1 MPSDEGK
8 TVPGAAKRK
17 APLRLKALPVIALLV
32 LHAGLLGY
40 GAWVHSPTVD
50 EASHLSAGVYN
61 WDYGRHELDRANPPL
76 VGLVGA
82 APVLLAGP
90 ETDWIHV
97 PHTFTVCVDFLKAN
111 GPRSCRLVTLGRWP
125 CILAFSVTGGYFCFR
140 WAAELYGYASG
151 LLALALWCFSP
162 NVIGHGQLITGDVAA
177 TATGIAAF
185 TMFWRWLCRPSL
197 GRATFAGLFLGLAEL
212 AKMVW
217 VVLFV
222 LWPILWV
229 VWRVLGRRDT
239 ARLSLLREAGHLAV
253 MLALCLYVI
262 NLGYG
267 FDSPFQ
273 PLGSFPVG
281 ERILKPLVKASP
293 DGDTAGAD
301 AGTRGR
307 RGKGKA
313 QPGGDAA
320 GAGGVVAWL
329 RALPVPLPAN
339 YVAGIGEIGEIHDL
353 HNATYLR
360 RQSCPDGWWYY
371 YPYALLVKMPLG
383 TLGLLGLAWIL
394 PPFLPQYRTQWRTE
408 LLLLLTVATI
418 LCFINHFGVA
428 QRLRYGLPVLPF
440 LLIWASKNGIL
451 LARWHRIFTPVT
463 AALLSWTVL
472 SSLWIYP
479 HSLSYFNELTGG
491 PFGGHAHLNE
501 SNISWGQD
509 FLYLKGW
516 MEEHPEASPLG
527 LSWKHPLLDPRVLGI
542 EYTEVPT
549 APAPGEWH
557 SPQQLMQ
564 SAPLPGW
571 YAIDVDRLRS
581 WDLAYFFCLKPTAT
595 AGYSIYIYHVTL
607 EDANRVRRQL
617 GLPELEDT
625 GDRQLGT
632 G

>member
-1 MPSDEGK
+1 
-8 TVPGAAKRK
+8 
-17 APLRLKALPVIALLV
+17 
-32 LHAGLLGY
+32 
-40 GAWVHSPTVD
+40 
-50 EASHLSAGVYN
+50 
-61 WDYGRHELDRANPPL
+61 
-76 VGLVGA
+76 
-82 APVLLAGP
+82 
-90 ETDWIHV
+90 
-97 PHTFTVCVDFLKAN
+97 
-111 GPRSCRLVTLGRWP
+111 
-125 CILAFSVTGGYFCFR
+125 
-140 WAAELYGYASG
+140 
-151 LLALALWCFSP
+151 
-162 NVIGHGQLITGDVAA
+162 
-177 TATGIAAF
+177 
-185 TMFWRWLCRPSL
+185 MFWRWLCRPSL

-229 VWRVLGRRDT
+229 VSRMLGRRDT

-281 ERILKPLVKASP
+281 RRILKPLVKASP

-360 RQSCPDGWWYY
+360 RQSRRTAGGTTTPMPCWSRCPWEHWVCWGWR
-371 YPYALLVKMPLG
+371 G
-383 TLGLLGLAWIL
+383 
-394 PPFLPQYRTQWRTE
+394 FYRRSCRSTVRNGGPE

-440 LLIWASKNGIL
+440 LLILGEQERHPAGTVASDL
-451 LARWHRIFTPVT
+451 HARHRGVAVVDRPQQP
-463 AALLSWTVL
+463 LDL
-472 SSLWIYP
+472 SSQPVLFQRVDGRPIRRTCAP
-479 HSLSYFNELTGG
+479 EREQHQLGAGLPLPERLDGRAPGG
-491 PFGGHAHLNE
+491 VPAGTL
-501 SNISWGQD
+501 
-509 FLYLKGW
+509 L
-516 MEEHPEASPLG
+516 EASAVG
-527 LSWKHPLLDPRVLGI
+527 SAR
-542 EYTEVPT
+542 
-549 APAPGEWH
+549 PGH
-557 SPQQLMQ
+557 
-564 SAPLPGW
+564 
-571 YAIDVDRLRS
+571 
-581 WDLAYFFCLKPTAT
+581 
-595 AGYSIYIYHVTL
+595 
-607 EDANRVRRQL
+607 
-617 GLPELEDT
+617 
-625 GDRQLGT
+625 
-632 G
+632 